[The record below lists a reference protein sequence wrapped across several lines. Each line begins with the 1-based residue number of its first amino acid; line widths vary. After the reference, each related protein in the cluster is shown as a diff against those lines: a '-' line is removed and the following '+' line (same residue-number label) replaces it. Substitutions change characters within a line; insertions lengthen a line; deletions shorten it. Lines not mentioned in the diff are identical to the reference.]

1 MDRRAATCLVLLL
14 ALLAAG
20 SAPVPRPVR
29 FSCRTM
35 GARAA
40 ITLVTADS
48 TASDSLARAAQR
60 SFFHVDSLMSNWT
73 ETSEVA
79 RINRELSETPLHI
92 DPEVASV
99 VRLALVV
106 GEATDGAY
114 DITVEPLVRLWGFI
128 GGTPHVPRKEDLD
141 VARAKVDYRRLQLEG
156 DPGHPTLL
164 VRPRIDPGLERF
176 GKSTPATR
184 IDLGGIAKGYAVDLA
199 ANTLRKA
206 GVEDALV
213 DITGN
218 IFALGHPPDRTA
230 WRVGL
235 RDPRDRTP
243 MLGEVLLSGR
253 GISTSGQYEQFVA
266 ENGQRYGHIL
276 DPRSGWPVR
285 GTLSVTVISS
295 SAMTSDA
302 WDTALFVLG
311 PRRARDLAKAHDE
324 WEAIVVTPAREGEQL
339 PDTVW
344 VESNAR
350 SRFDLAPAARSYVVV
365 RTY

>member
-1 MDRRAATCLVLLL
+1 MDRRALASAALLL
-14 ALLAAG
+14 ALLAVG
-20 SAPVPRPVR
+20 VSPTPRPIR
-29 FSCRTM
+29 YPCRTM

-48 TASDSLARAAQR
+48 TRSDSLARAAQR

-79 RINRELSETPLHI
+79 RINRELSEAPRAI

-99 VRLALVV
+99 VRLALEV
-106 GEATDGAY
+106 GQATDGAY

-141 VARAKVDYRRLQLEG
+141 LARAQVDYRRLVLDG
-156 DPGHPTLL
+156 VPGRLTLA
-164 VRPRIDPGLERF
+164 VRPRLEPGLERF
-176 GKSTPATR
+176 GRSTPVTR

-199 ANTLRKA
+199 AGTLRKA

-213 DITGN
+213 DVTGN
-218 IFALGHPPDRTA
+218 MFALGHPPDRNA

-243 MLGEVLLSGR
+243 MLGEVLLSDR

-266 ENGQRYGHIL
+266 ENGKQYGHIL

-285 GTLSVTVISS
+285 GTLSVTVVSS

-311 PRRARDLAKAHDE
+311 PHRARELAKAHDE
-324 WEAIVVTPAREGEQL
+324 WEAIVVTPARDGEQA

-350 SRFDLAPAARSYVVV
+350 ARFDLSPAARSFVVV
-365 RTY
+365 RVY